1 MADLILHHYDMSP
14 FAEKIRLA
22 LGVKGLTWRSV
33 QTPMVLPK
41 PDHFELT
48 GGYRRVPVLQV
59 GADIYCDTH
68 LITRVLDRLQ
78 PSPPLAPAGLETVE
92 LAVSRWAETSFMM
105 VILSFFGIGGIFDEE
120 FVEDRKKT
128 MIPPSLDL
136 NGASTLLSTKLVQL
150 RSNVVR
156 LEAMLSDGRAF
167 LLGEAVSAA
176 DLSAYHPLM
185 MFALHEKTQAQL
197 RDSPNVD
204 RWMDRIRKIGHGE
217 VIPFDSE
224 SAIAVARD
232 AEPADYMATLDDG
245 ECVLPEGMKIGDPV
259 LVLPDEYGSGNVT
272 GSLAASGI
280 SEIAVR
286 RTTERAGEVVVHFPR
301 EDYALIAL

>member
-1 MADLILHHYDMSP
+1 MIPPMPELILHHYDMSP

-105 VILSFFGIGGIFDEE
+105 VILAFFGIGGIFDEE

-156 LEAMLSDGRAF
+156 LEAIENFIGMQNPRTISV
-167 LLGEAVSAA
+167 LGCMNPLQVIIHTCLVHTVHGKHCLKQTRCVWMPRNKMSHETAVRESCAENLA
-176 DLSAYHPLM
+176 RVY
-185 MFALHEKTQAQL
+185 AL
-197 RDSPNVD
+197 
-204 RWMDRIRKIGHGE
+204 IIHG
-217 VIPFDSE
+217 P
-224 SAIAVARD
+224 
-232 AEPADYMATLDDG
+232 LDDG
-245 ECVLPEGMKIGDPV
+245 
-259 LVLPDEYGSGNVT
+259 
-272 GSLAASGI
+272 
-280 SEIAVR
+280 
-286 RTTERAGEVVVHFPR
+286 AGEIDFS
-301 EDYALIAL
+301 LG